1 MRFAKPLDVE
11 LLQTIAATHDRI
23 VTFEENAVAGGAG
36 SEVERTLQSIG
47 LSRPCLRIGLP
58 DQFIEHGDMTN
69 LYKSAGLD
77 ADSLHARIQQFLSN

>member
-1 MRFAKPLDVE
+1 MDLLTWIFLAFASGFAGFVD
-11 LLQTIAATHDRI
+11 
-23 VTFEENAVAGGAG
+23 AVAGGAG